1 MAYRLF
7 VMNHFVVMHD
17 VAMMDH
23 MAFRL
28 MMRDRVRAMRL
39 RHRHRRQGK

>member
-1 MAYRLF
+1 MVYRLF

-23 MAFRL
+23 MFL
-28 MMRDRVRAMRL
+28 LVMHDRTMRL
-39 RHRHRRQGK
+39 RHRHRRQRK